1 MQTSFVTVM
10 LQEHTYIQQ
19 REATYHTDNRALSSL
34 TSSRTKFSHIM
45 P

>member
-1 MQTSFVTVM
+1 MQSSFVTIM

-19 REATYHTDNRALSSL
+19 GEATYYTDNRALGSL